1 LPTEKGSLNPILGQ
15 NLVLKYN
22 LQNKIYKGLT
32 SPFKLKKGG
41 TYIFMGKVCI
51 KKQELRPQLN
61 TKIVSQLF
69 KHSPIGIYIIS
80 KRQFKYVNPQFE
92 KITGYTFKELENM
105 LSTDLMYKE
114 NIEEVRKFA
123 IAMLKGK
130 RDKPFLNKIIDK
142 NGKTK
147 YILESVC
154 SILYNGEEAILGFF
168 LDNTE
173 EELIKEELKRSE
185 EKFEKAFQLSPDW
198 IVISTLNKGIY
209 LEVNAAFLE
218 TTGYSREEVIGKS
231 SIELGIWADLKQR
244 EELHEILKKY
254 GKICN
259 AEVQFRKKDGSII
272 DVLWSAHKI
281 KYENKDCLI
290 AVARDVTELKKA
302 AQERLMREKL
312 QGVLEMAG
320 ATCHEMNQPLQNI
333 FLILEEI
340 LDENPNN
347 KNCLALK
354 KQVER
359 IKEITFKLENITHYS
374 TKEYVKGV
382 KIIDIDKSSSY
393 CRINGK

>member
-1 LPTEKGSLNPILGQ
+1 MENTEN
-15 NLVLKYN
+15 
-22 LQNKIYKGLT
+22 
-32 SPFKLKKGG
+32 
-41 TYIFMGKVCI
+41 I
-51 KKQELRPQLN
+51 KKKLELRPQLN
-61 TKIVSQLF
+61 SQIVSLLF

-80 KRQFKYVNPQFE
+80 KRRFKYVNPQFE
-92 KITGYTFKELENM
+92 KITGYTFKELKKIRPNE
-105 LSTDLMYKE
+105 LICEQDRE
-114 NIEEVRKFA
+114 RVRESA
-123 IAMLKGK
+123 ISMLKGK
-130 RDKPFLNKIIDK
+130 RDRPFVNKIKNK
-142 NGKTK
+142 NGQIK

-154 SILYNGEEAILGFF
+154 SILFNGEESVLGFF

-198 IVISTLNKGIY
+198 IVISTLVEGIY
-209 LEVNAAFLE
+209 LEVNAAFLD

-231 SIELGIWADLKQR
+231 SIELGIWADPKQR
-244 EELHEILKKY
+244 DELHEILKKY

-281 KYENKDCLI
+281 KYDNKDCLI

-333 FLILEEI
+333 LFIIEEI
-340 LDENPNN
+340 LDDNPTN

-359 IKEITFKLENITHYS
+359 IKEITYKLENITRYS

>member
-1 LPTEKGSLNPILGQ
+1 MKNKKGSN
-15 NLVLKYN
+15 VY
-22 LQNKIYKGLT
+22 
-32 SPFKLKKGG
+32 
-41 TYIFMGKVCI
+41 FMEKAHNI
-51 KKQELRPQLN
+51 KKLELRPQLN

-80 KRQFKYVNPQFE
+80 KKQFKYVNPQFE
-92 KITGYTFKELENM
+92 KITGYTFNELKNILPRDLICEENRE
-105 LSTDLMYKE
+105 K
-114 NIEEVRKFA
+114 VRKYA
-123 IAMLKGK
+123 ISMLKGN

-142 NGKTK
+142 NGKIK

-154 SILYNGEEAILGFF
+154 SILYNGEESILGFF

-173 EELIKEELKRSE
+173 EELIKEQLKRSE

-198 IVISTLNKGIY
+198 IVISTLNRGIY

-231 SIELGIWADLKQR
+231 SIDLGIWADPKQR
-244 EELHEILKKY
+244 DELQEILKKY

-281 KYENKDCLI
+281 KYDSRDCII
-290 AVARDVTELKKA
+290 AVARDVTDLKKA

-333 FLILEEI
+333 LLILEEI

-393 CRINGK
+393 CRINGKFS

>member
-1 LPTEKGSLNPILGQ
+1 MENTAN
-15 NLVLKYN
+15 
-22 LQNKIYKGLT
+22 
-32 SPFKLKKGG
+32 
-41 TYIFMGKVCI
+41 I
-51 KKQELRPQLN
+51 KKKLELRPQLN
-61 TKIVSQLF
+61 SQIVSLLF

-80 KRQFKYVNPQFE
+80 KRRFKYVNPQFE
-92 KITGYTFKELENM
+92 KITGYTFKELKKIRPNE
-105 LSTDLMYKE
+105 LICEQDRE
-114 NIEEVRKFA
+114 RVRESA
-123 IAMLKGK
+123 ISMLKGK
-130 RDKPFLNKIIDK
+130 RDRPFVNKIKNK
-142 NGKTK
+142 NGQIK

-154 SILYNGEEAILGFF
+154 SILFNGEESVLGFF

-198 IVISTLNKGIY
+198 IVISTLVEGIY
-209 LEVNAAFLE
+209 LEVNAAFLD

-231 SIELGIWADLKQR
+231 SIELGIWADPKQR
-244 EELHEILKKY
+244 DELHEILKKY

-259 AEVQFRKKDGSII
+259 AEVQFRKKDDSII

-281 KYENKDCLI
+281 KYDNKDCLI

-333 FLILEEI
+333 LLIIEEI
-340 LDENPNN
+340 LDDNPTN

-359 IKEITFKLENITHYS
+359 IKEITYKLENITRYS
-374 TKEYVKGV
+374 TKEYVKGI

>member
-1 LPTEKGSLNPILGQ
+1 MENTEN
-15 NLVLKYN
+15 
-22 LQNKIYKGLT
+22 
-32 SPFKLKKGG
+32 
-41 TYIFMGKVCI
+41 I
-51 KKQELRPQLN
+51 KKELELRPQLN
-61 TKIVSQLF
+61 TQIVSLLF

-80 KRQFKYVNPQFE
+80 KRRFKYVNPQFE
-92 KITGYTFKELENM
+92 KITGYTFKELKKILPNE
-105 LSTDLMYKE
+105 L
-114 NIEEVRKFA
+114 ICEEDREKVRESA
-123 IAMLKGK
+123 ISMLKGK
-130 RDKPFLNKIIDK
+130 RDKPFVNKIKNK
-142 NGKTK
+142 NGQIK

-154 SILYNGEEAILGFF
+154 SILFNGEESVLGFF

-198 IVISTLNKGIY
+198 IVISTLVEGIY
-209 LEVNAAFLE
+209 LEVNAAFLD

-231 SIELGIWADLKQR
+231 SIELGIWADPKQR
-244 EELHEILKKY
+244 DELHEILKKY

-281 KYENKDCLI
+281 KYDNKDCLI

-333 FLILEEI
+333 LLIIEEI
-340 LDENPNN
+340 LDDNPTN

-359 IKEITFKLENITHYS
+359 IKEITYKLENITRYS